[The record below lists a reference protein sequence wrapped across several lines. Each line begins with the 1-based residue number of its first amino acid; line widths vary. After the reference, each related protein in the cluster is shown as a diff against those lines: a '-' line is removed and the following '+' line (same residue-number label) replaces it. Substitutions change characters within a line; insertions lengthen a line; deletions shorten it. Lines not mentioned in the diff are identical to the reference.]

1 MKYFL
6 IIATIFFFTSCKE
19 KKEKQPETD
28 GFTTDSNQVFTPQ
41 KPTDNGTAFGHDDS
55 LFLKDPILAE
65 AEAKRTL
72 LYMAIDSTY
81 AAIKEIEQIKNEM
94 SVSTTDLSLSERNVK
109 GKALMQLNKIGNAL
123 TRNIDSAVL
132 VNLKLQTA
140 QLELIN
146 ENLDNK
152 VEHYQELSEKL
163 ARAGRIM
170 ERITDLLTL
179 CLSKGI
185 IKPVMPPGKLPAQI
199 KSTLN

>member
-1 MKYFL
+1 M
-6 IIATIFFFTSCKE
+6 IATFLFFFSCKE
-19 KKEKQPETD
+19 KKDKEPELD
-28 GFTTDSNQVFTPQ
+28 GFTTDTSQVLHSQ
-41 KPTDNGTAFGHDDS
+41 KPAGDGAGTAFGHDDS

-65 AEAKRTL
+65 AEIKRNL

-94 SVSTTDLSLSERNVK
+94 SASSTGLSLSERNVK

-152 VEHYQELSEKL
+152 VEHFQELSEKL

-170 ERITDLLTL
+170 ERITDLLSL
-179 CLSKGI
+179 CLSRGV
-185 IKPVMPPGKLPAQI
+185 IKPLTPPGKLPAQI